1 MSDPTEIVTGNPEHV
16 DGSGDADA
24 GTGVR
29 RPSPTSRARRA
40 GAVAV
45 SSAAHRPAPRPHAEP
60 GRPAGTDTLT
70 AEPDDARMGAADHP
84 EPLSSAEVTSESGT
98 PPERRRGGPVLVT
111 AGLLVAVL
119 AAALLNWWLWQ
130 SKDNTGSQK
139 QRQQVLSSAKTAV
152 PAILSYNYKS
162 FDKSVA
168 AGRSMLTGRAQTD
181 YVTAM
186 NGSIKPT
193 AVKNTAVVQAQTD
206 AAGIESVSP
215 SGKQVTLVVFG
226 EQKVT
231 NATLTAPRT
240 DLFRVRVT
248 MDRVNGNWLVSK
260 FDQI

>member
-1 MSDPTEIVTGNPEHV
+1 MTDPTEIGTGNPERV
-16 DGSGDADA
+16 AGSGVDDA

-45 SSAAHRPAPRPHAEP
+45 SSGAHRPSPRPHADSAQ
-60 GRPAGTDTLT
+60 PAGTDTLT
-70 AEPDDARMGAADHP
+70 AERDDPTTASTVVTDAVPSAA
-84 EPLSSAEVTSESGT
+84 ATSELDAPSV
-98 PPERRRGGPVLVT
+98 RRRGRPVLLI

-130 SKDNTGSQK
+130 SKYNTGSQK

-168 AGRSMLTGRAQTD
+168 AGRDMLTGRAQTD

-248 MDRVNGNWLVSK
+248 MDLVNGSWLVSK